1 MWTLAT
7 GLQRRTRESGVNRSP
22 EPDRVETDL
31 LPERASIAQQS
42 LPAPHDLLLANLAA
56 HFDAVLRHGEALR
69 ALARPATVDAFSGLK
84 VGAIIRRNRDASA
97 IAQEAHALELAIV
110 LRLQQAQRL
119 LEQAGRT
126 SSSRAALL
134 RLIATVASTVTSGD
148 PRRATGPADD
158 FFASRGLGEPTGSGA
173 VFGEGYRVSGVVPLS
188 TVMDA
193 AAAAL
198 DTIDNLKA
206 LSA

>member
-1 MWTLAT
+1 MWTRAT
-7 GLQRRTRESGVNRSP
+7 GLQRRMPESGVNRGLG
-22 EPDRVETDL
+22 PDRVETVL
-31 LPERASIAQQS
+31 LPQRAPTAPQS
-42 LPAPHDLLLANLAA
+42 VPEHQDLLLANLAA

-69 ALARPATVDAFSGLK
+69 ALQRPATVDAFSGLK
-84 VGAIIRRNRDASA
+84 VGAIIRRNRDAIA
-97 IAQEAHALELAIV
+97 VAQEAHALELAIV

-134 RLIATVASTVTSGD
+134 RLIAAVASTVTSAD
-148 PRRATGPADD
+148 PRRATGPADE
-158 FFASRGLGEPTGSGA
+158 FFASRGLGEPTGAAA
-173 VFGEGYRVSGVVPLS
+173 VLGEGYRVCGVVPLS

-206 LSA
+206 VSA